1 MLPQSLLVAVSALA
15 ITTTT
20 SANPLGKRCDAS
32 STTSVVAAAT
42 STATA
47 NDETTTPAA
56 PTLPV
61 TGGTSELPAA
71 NGTLIAVAVGHGIQN
86 YTCTAAN
93 ATATSLGALAVLY
106 DITSIYASLSS
117 DEQDQLPITL
127 LRTTDLPLNLAEP
140 LDPDNQYAADVADP
154 WIADAD
160 VTLDGVDE
168 PLSVLGHHFFDAS
181 LTPTFD
187 LYNAAD
193 NLLFKG
199 GKLSGVKAPAD
210 ADPGILNTGAVD
222 WLQLGDK
229 GASVGLTEVYRVVT
243 AGGGA
248 LACAEAGQ
256 VFSVPY
262 AAQYWF
268 YDS

>member
-1 MLPQSLLVAVSALA
+1 M
-15 ITTTT
+15 
-20 SANPLGKRCDAS
+20 
-32 STTSVVAAAT
+32 
-42 STATA
+42 
-47 NDETTTPAA
+47 
-56 PTLPV
+56 
-61 TGGTSELPAA
+61 
-71 NGTLIAVAVGHGIQN
+71 AVGHGIQN

-106 DITSIYASLSS
+106 DITSVYASLSS

-140 LDPDNQYAADVADP
+140 LDPDNQYAADAADP
-154 WIADAD
+154 WIPDAD

-187 LYNAAD
+187 LYNAD